1 MNLTPLAGKD
11 KKMAFVNEVPTEEE
25 IEKYGLPFGNDKNVK
40 PELRRIWTVD
50 HGRNFHLTVGVSGKQ
65 ERDEDVKW
73 RCSLYLNG
81 LRFHVFLRRKKGSL
95 VFTDNPYVVRYG
107 AIDSICAIRTDIEEQ
122 SIELPKSAWQQPD
135 SPQPLLDGR
144 TFNAFIDILKEGL
157 TALKAGDSNRYI
169 HNPIVV
175 QFDF

>member
-1 MNLTPLAGKD
+1 MV
-11 KKMAFVNEVPTEEE
+11 FVNEVPTEEE

-50 HGRNFHLTVGVSGKQ
+50 HGQNYHLTVGISGKQ

-81 LRFHVFLRRKKGSL
+81 FQFHVFLRQKAGSL
-95 VFTDNPYVVRYG
+95 VFTDNPYVIRYG
-107 AIDSICAIRTDIEEQ
+107 AIDSIWAIRTDMEDQ
-122 SIELPKSAWQQPD
+122 SIELPKSAWLQPD
-135 SPQPLLDGR
+135 SPQPLLGGR
-144 TFNAFIDILKEGL
+144 TLNVFVDILKE
-157 TALKAGDSNRYI
+157 ALAAHKAGNSKRNI